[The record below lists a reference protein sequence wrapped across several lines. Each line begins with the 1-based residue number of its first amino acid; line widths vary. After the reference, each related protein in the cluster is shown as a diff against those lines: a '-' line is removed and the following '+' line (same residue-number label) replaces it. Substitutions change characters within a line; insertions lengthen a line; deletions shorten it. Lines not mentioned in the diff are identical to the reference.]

1 MRKNNSYYSA
11 REKQSKLNYPNTT
24 YRKKNDD
31 AYHFKNDYLIFE
43 NKTIDHKDIN
53 RNKNRY
59 NITNEDQKKNDNS
72 FNEDKDELKIR
83 SKAIYS
89 NRNYQHKFQ
98 NQNKFINIK
107 DGDIQLFQKF
117 KNKQATMKNNNLNM
131 KRKPITK
138 KNKPSNNKFN
148 KTNQITNHLFLN
160 NSKIDNNENMNSY
173 INKNKPIRLNYNNNY
188 QYDEMLQ
195 KIKYKY
201 NDDIKKENEYDIGLY
216 NSNTDLI
223 QEKIDNLKNNFCF
236 VGSNEEFIKYLK
248 VVKMK
253 AELTNLVEILFN
265 KGEYLNEEN
274 AEECFYKLNNLV
286 DYKNNE
292 ENNLLNGYKYLYE
305 KLLEINNL
313 NNNDIIN

>member
-31 AYHFKNDYLIFE
+31 AYHFKNDYIIFE

-72 FNEDKDELKIR
+72 FNEDKDGLEIR

-248 VVKMK
+248 VVKIK

-292 ENNLLNGYKYLYE
+292 EKNLLNGYKYLYE

>member
-72 FNEDKDELKIR
+72 FNEDKDGLEIR

-89 NRNYQHKFQ
+89 NRNYHHKFQ

-248 VVKMK
+248 VVKIK